1 MDSNQK
7 KYEKFPNSGHRR
19 SVEYSCSHRRWLD
32 GETTDEHQQELV
44 EWVATVTTVMGTKT
58 PMQQC

>member
-1 MDSNQK
+1 MDGDRK
-7 KYEKFPNSGHRR
+7 KFENFSKSDHRR
-19 SVEYSCSHRRWLD
+19 STEDSCSHCLWLD

-44 EWVATVTTVMGTKT
+44 ECVATIVVAVGTKT